1 MVQSYDDLKSYQRQK
16 RMVQSYDDLKSY
28 QRQKQTMLVLP
39 NYVLDRIVHTMTG
52 LQERIVRPAYAWI
65 TGRLQV
71 LAYAHIPQVCK
82 AMHESHMRVFDH
94 WKRIWTPHISR
105 FPRYYA
111 EFVTYA
117 QDLLRHYNAQQWRKA
132 DVIRRFLT
140 PYEKN
145 SPAFMDLYKQR
156 HPQGIPD
163 VVPKTEDDFWE
174 VELTRSDNLDH
185 ALPMAD
191 RRRPWRQR
199 IYDA

>member
-94 WKRIWTPHISR
+94 WKRICTPYISH
-105 FPRYYA
+105 FPRSYA
-111 EFVTYA
+111 ECVMHA
-117 QDLLRHYNAQQWRKA
+117 HSELIDYNALQYVKA
-132 DVIRRFLT
+132 DMVRRFVAT
-140 PYEKN
+140 YDQE
-145 SPAFMDLYKQR
+145 FMDFYKEK
-156 HPQGIPD
+156 HPEMFPD
-163 VVPKTEDDFWE
+163 VVRKTEDDFWE

-185 ALPMAD
+185 CLPLAD

-199 IYDA
+199 IYDD